1 LERRW
6 EESLKSRR
14 PLEDEYERWQRTAPG
29 RLSPEDERA
38 IRRLAAD
45 LPSVWRAATT
55 TPAERQR
62 IARLLVEHVSLII
75 DKASERVDVELHW
88 IGGQVESHILSRP
101 VRRYDLRADYPRLI
115 ARLRILCAEG
125 LSAAGIAERLNEE
138 GFRPPKRVDRFNRG
152 MVQRLLCRV
161 ELAHRKPHG
170 SRSDLGQD
178 EYRPGGLARRLEIAL
193 DTVRRWIRAGWLTSS
208 RDAEGHHVIW
218 ADVSELVRLRELH
231 VLPRTWANESRLAEL
246 TKPKPRPVR

>member
-1 LERRW
+1 
-6 EESLKSRR
+6 
-14 PLEDEYERWQRTAPG
+14 
-29 RLSPEDERA
+29 
-38 IRRLAAD
+38 
-45 LPSVWRAATT
+45 
-55 TPAERQR
+55 
-62 IARLLVEHVSLII
+62 LII
-75 DKASERVDVELHW
+75 DKASERVDVELQW
-88 IGGQVESHILSRP
+88 IGGRVESHVLSRP

-115 ARLRILCAEG
+115 ARLRGLCAEG

-170 SRSDLGQD
+170 SRSNPGQD

-208 RDAEGHHVIW
+208 RDAEGQGQRALIG
-218 ADVSELVRLRELH
+218 SPGKL
-231 VLPRTWANESRLAEL
+231 
-246 TKPKPRPVR
+246 